1 MSYYDPII
9 EILKILM
16 IGSFKTK
23 LIKFK
28 TVTYKLTCNYNGY
41 MR

>member
-9 EILKILM
+9 ENLKILM
-16 IGSFKTK
+16 IGSFLKPK

-28 TVTYKLTCNYNGY
+28 NSDL
-41 MR
+41 

>member
-16 IGSFKTK
+16 IGSFLKPK

-28 TVTYKLTCNYNGY
+28 NIDL
-41 MR
+41 

>member
-16 IGSFKTK
+16 IGSFLKSK
-23 LIKFK
+23 LSKFK
-28 TVTYKLTCNYNGY
+28 NIDLLINL
-41 MR
+41 